1 MKNIIIP
8 VDFSKQSEFALKAG
22 AILAKKHDAVLHV
35 LHMLELSDSVF
46 THSERENENEMQF
59 MLASVNKKFDSFLK
73 KKYLEGVKVIPLIK
87 NYKVYKEVNSVAK
100 KIDADLIIMGSHGLT
115 LQDGIFA
122 GSNAEKMVRNSKTPV
137 LIIKSE
143 PKNLDLKN
151 VVMATDLNPESSL
164 VFKQKLEMFSTLGST
179 VHLVYVNL
187 PNNHFTSSKEF
198 NEKLE
203 LFVAAGGSDM
213 VNFISCYTVEDG
225 LIQYAEKTNAD
236 LIAVS
241 THARKGLHHFMKG
254 SISEDLANHAK
265 LPVMTFKL

>member
-8 VDFSKQSEFALKAG
+8 VDFSKQSEFALRAG

-35 LHMLELSDSVF
+35 LHMLELSESIF
-46 THSERENENEMQF
+46 THSEPDNKNEMRF
-59 MLASVNKKFDSFLK
+59 MLALAKKKFEPFLEK
-73 KKYLEGVKVIPLIK
+73 DYLEGVKVIPMIK
-87 NYKVYKEVNSVAK
+87 HYKVYKEVDIIAK
-100 KIDADLIIMGSHGLT
+100 EIEADLIIMGSHGLT
-115 LQDGIFA
+115 TQDGIFA

-143 PKNLDLKN
+143 PKNFDLKN
-151 VVMATDLNPESSL
+151 VVMATDLNPENSL
-164 VFKQKLEMFSTLGST
+164 VFSQKSALFSTLGST

-187 PNNHFTSSKEF
+187 PYNHFISSREF
-198 NEKLE
+198 NEKVKV
-203 LFVAAGGSDM
+203 FAKADGSDK
-213 VNFISCYTVEDG
+213 VEFIAGYTVEDG
-225 LIQYAEKTNAD
+225 LTQYAERINAD

-241 THARKGLHHFMKG
+241 THARKGLNHFMKG